1 MIKSKPLPILLLAA
15 AHLLAPIPNVIYA
28 CAMQETSLVT
38 YIQIFF
44 KDALYLE
51 FFNAFFLFPL
61 AAFAILSVRKW
72 SYLVYLSCMIF
83 SAYMG
88 YRGRV
93 EYPNF
98 FSLGLLTFGYCLT
111 VLIVAYFL
119 LPEVR
124 LAYLDPQQRW
134 WEVQP
139 RYRVSVPAKIASL
152 TPSKGELEWI
162 NCTVLDLSLG
172 GAFILPEKSLEVK
185 DSVRLKMPM
194 LHQEFEVAGSVAHF
208 SKKDIEGY
216 GIQFALS
223 RKFDP
228 LKFQVLDA
236 YIHMLRKTGV
246 SSRSNS
252 TEMILEFKNWLGL
265 VRSDK
270 KMLLPISPYSR
281 DRKPNL
287 PVTNNVVSFST
298 VNTSQ
303 KKTEEEIDKK
313 RAA

>member
-1 MIKSKPLPILLLAA
+1 MIKSKPLPILILAA
-15 AHLLAPIPNVIYA
+15 AHLVAPIPNVIYA
-28 CAMQETSLVT
+28 CSVQGTSFFT
-38 YIQIFF
+38 YVQIFF
-44 KDALYLE
+44 EDALYLE

-61 AAFAILSVRKW
+61 AALAIFSVRKW
-72 SYLVYLSCMIF
+72 SYLVYLACMIF

-88 YRGRV
+88 YKGRV

-98 FSLGLLTFGYCLT
+98 FSLGLLTFGYFLT
-111 VLIVAYFL
+111 VITVAYFL

-139 RYRVSVPAKIASL
+139 RYRVSVPAKVASL
-152 TPSKGELEWI
+152 SSANKTTGDLEWI

-172 GAFILPEKSLEVK
+172 GAFILPEKNLIVK
-185 DSVRLKMPM
+185 DSIRLKMPM
-194 LHQEFEVAGSVAHF
+194 LHQEFEVAGCVAHF
-208 SKKDIEGY
+208 SKKELEGY

-223 RKFDP
+223 KEYDP

-246 SSRSNS
+246 ASRSNS
-252 TEMILEFKNWLGL
+252 SEMINEFKNWLGL

-281 DRKPNL
+281 EKKPNAAL
-287 PVTNNVVSFST
+287 NNNVVVLTPKENES
-298 VNTSQ
+298 
-303 KKTEEEIDKK
+303 DKK